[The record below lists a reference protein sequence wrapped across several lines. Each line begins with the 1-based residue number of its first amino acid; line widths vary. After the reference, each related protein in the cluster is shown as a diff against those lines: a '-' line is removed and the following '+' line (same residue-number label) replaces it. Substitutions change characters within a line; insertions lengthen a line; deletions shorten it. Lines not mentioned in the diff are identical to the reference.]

1 MVERIKAFIG
11 RGPGGSNASLQYFH
25 VDYEEGEN
33 GCAYQNHVGHDEI
46 RGVNFRGKLR
56 AEQTMD
62 HGKGIL
68 YRHPALPNSCVVK
81 TFEKSR
87 IKLPYHSNNSRHY
100 FKLAVDF
107 DSCFGCEASRMF
119 QHYPTSKTWQGCDS
133 FHLELYFYKSG
144 MWFKYQY
151 RKQGY
156 GNISIGESYGD

>member
-1 MVERIKAFIG
+1 
-11 RGPGGSNASLQYFH
+11 
-25 VDYEEGEN
+25 
-33 GCAYQNHVGHDEI
+33 
-46 RGVNFRGKLR
+46 
-56 AEQTMD
+56 MD

-68 YRHPALPNSCVVK
+68 YRYPALPNSCAVK

-87 IKLPYHSNNSRHY
+87 NKLPCHSNNSRHY
-100 FKLAVDF
+100 FKLAVGF

-156 GNISIGESYGD
+156 GNISIGESYGDLRSRGSGAITLV